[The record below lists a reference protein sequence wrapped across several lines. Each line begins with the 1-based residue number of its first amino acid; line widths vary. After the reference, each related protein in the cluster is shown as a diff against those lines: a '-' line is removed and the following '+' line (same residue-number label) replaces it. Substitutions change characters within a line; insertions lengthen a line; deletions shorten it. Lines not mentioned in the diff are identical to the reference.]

1 MDERGRLRLPAPIVM
16 RNDLD
21 QSGAKFML
29 ALGMGGHLVLYPAN
43 VWESTCERVLKLD
56 DFDEEQSQF
65 KDMFFQMLDTVD
77 LDGNGR
83 FQISSHLAS
92 AVGIDRDVVISG
104 RGDRYYIW
112 AKDVFEKQ
120 KPSGKDLRES
130 AQKAFASYKQQTTAA
145 NKTDEGLQA
154 A

>member
-1 MDERGRLRLPAPIVM
+1 MDERGRLRLPAPIVS
-16 RNDLD
+16 RNDIE
-21 QSGAKFML
+21 QKGAKFML
-29 ALGMGGHLVLYPAN
+29 SLGMGGHLVLYPAS
-43 VWESTCERVLKLD
+43 VWESTSERVLKLD
-56 DFDEEQSQF
+56 DFDVDQSQF

-92 AVGIDRDVVISG
+92 AAGIDRDVVISG

-120 KPSGKDLRES
+120 KPTGQQLRES
-130 AQKAFASYKQQTTAA
+130 AQKAFASYKQQTAKASA
-145 NKTDEGLQA
+145 NDEGQA

>member
-16 RNDLD
+16 RNDID

-29 ALGMGGHLVLYPAN
+29 ALGMGGHLVLYPADA
-43 VWESTCERVLKLD
+43 WEAASERVLKLD
-56 DFDEEQSQF
+56 DFDEEQSRF

-120 KPSGKDLRES
+120 KPTGKELRES
-130 AQKAFASYKQQTTAA
+130 AQKAFASYKQQAAAA
-145 NKTDEGLQA
+145 NNTDEGLHA

>member
-1 MDERGRLRLPAPIVM
+1 MDDRGRLRLPAPIVM
-16 RNDLD
+16 RNDIE
-21 QSGAKFML
+21 QKGAKFML
-29 ALGMGGHLVLYPAN
+29 SLGMGGHLVLYPAD
-43 VWESTCERVLKLD
+43 VWEATSERVLKLD
-56 DFDEEQSQF
+56 DFDEAQSEF

-83 FQISSHLAS
+83 FQISSHMAS

-112 AKDVFEKQ
+112 AKEVFEKQ
-120 KPSGKDLRES
+120 KPTGKQLRES
-130 AQKAFASYKQQTTAA
+130 AQKAFASYKQQTSVASQS
-145 NKTDEGLQA
+145 NGGVQA

>member
-1 MDERGRLRLPAPIVM
+1 
-16 RNDLD
+16 
-21 QSGAKFML
+21 ML
-29 ALGMGGHLVLYPAN
+29 GLGMGGHLVLYPSS
-43 VWESTCERVLKLD
+43 VWTTTCERVLKLD
-56 DFDEEQSQF
+56 DFDEAQSEF
-65 KDMFFQMLDTVD
+65 KDMFFQMSDSVD

-112 AKDVFEKQ
+112 AKEVFEKS
-120 KPSGKDLRES
+120 KPTGKQLRES
-130 AQKAFASYKQQTTAA
+130 AQKAFASYNKQISTTVQSD
-145 NKTDEGLQA
+145 DEAQA

>member
-1 MDERGRLRLPAPIVM
+1 MDDRGRLRLPAPIVM
-16 RNDLD
+16 RNDLE
-21 QSGAKFML
+21 QKGAKFML
-29 ALGMGGHLVLYPAN
+29 SLGMGGHLVLYPAS
-43 VWESTCERVLKLD
+43 VWESTSERVLKLD
-56 DFDEEQSQF
+56 DFDEEQSEF

-112 AKDVFEKQ
+112 AKEVFEKQ
-120 KPSGKDLRES
+120 KPTGQQLRES
-130 AQKAFASYKQQTTAA
+130 AQKAFASYKRQAATALT
-145 NKTDEGLQA
+145 NDEGVQA

>member
-16 RNDLD
+16 RNDLE
-21 QSGAKFML
+21 QNGAKFML
-29 ALGMGGHLVLYPAN
+29 ALGMGGHLVLYPADI
-43 VWESTCERVLKLD
+43 WEATCERILKLD
-56 DFDEEQSQF
+56 DFDVEQSEF
-65 KDMFFQMLDTVD
+65 KDKFFLLLDTVD

-120 KPSGKDLRES
+120 KPTGEQLRKS
-130 AQKAFASYKQQTTAA
+130 AQKAFASYKQQTSAA
-145 NKTDEGLQA
+145 LKTDEGPLA

>member
-1 MDERGRLRLPAPIVM
+1 MDDRGRLRLPAPIVM
-16 RNDLD
+16 RNDIE
-21 QSGAKFML
+21 QKGAKFML
-29 ALGMGGHLVLYPAN
+29 SLGMGGHLVLYPAD
-43 VWESTCERVLKLD
+43 VWEATSERVLKLD
-56 DFDEEQSQF
+56 DFDEAQSEF

-83 FQISSHLAS
+83 FQISSHMAS

-112 AKDVFEKQ
+112 AKEVFEKQ
-120 KPSGKDLRES
+120 KPTGKQLRES
-130 AQKAFASYKQQTTAA
+130 AQKAFASYKQQTSVAPQS
-145 NKTDEGLQA
+145 NGGVQA